1 MKKLVLFLSLFYSF
15 STFAQ
20 TQIEVNV
27 IDLLTNKPVKSVEV
41 YLETYGEKTI
51 LGLSDKAGKV
61 VFKDLQ
67 ATKTYKAFTFANDK
81 YAEAFV
87 GSITPK
93 AGETSVFTLELP
105 TIRVE
110 LLEEVRITNSKRA
123 KMNTQNAE
131 VSYIIPKEEIQ
142 ALPVEGRDIT
152 RTLIRLPNL
161 TVATLGYAEAPNV
174 SINGLGGTFTNYLI
188 DGMDNNERFLGN
200 AKFNTP
206 IGFADGIS
214 VLTNNYSVEFG
225 NTSNGLVNVTTRSGS
240 NKLTGEAFY
249 LTRPGSIIDSKSP
262 FATLDLSGNQ
272 VKDGFQRNQAG
283 FGLGGALKKDK
294 TFFYINFEQT
304 IDKKD
309 NLLNVPQL
317 GVNETV
323 TGFNNFTYSS
333 AKIDQVWSQRFKSS
347 LRVNHGIFDIDRQ
360 GGGLE
365 GGTLFPSAASAQKN
379 RTYLVALKNAY
390 VFSSYLTG
398 ETNFQTSYFRW
409 NYREPVNISSPSVTV
424 QDPSGAVIATVGQSG
439 AIFDDKEYTNQLQ
452 QKLFYRQGKHSL
464 KFGVEFITSDF
475 NLLGGGNT
483 FGTYTVRLNQAQ
495 LDALKA
501 KGINSSLDVNDI
513 PADVRVINYDVEL
526 QPNTFGARQNVFSTY
541 LEDIFAVN
549 NKLNLTMGLRYDY
562 DNLTKGGGSR
572 GDLNNLAPRLAFNYK
587 IDDRNTLR
595 GGYGIFTDKIKY
607 SIHSDALQFS
617 STSAD
622 FKKQLKELQKLGKLD
637 PNADIDKITFPG
649 NIRATASNV
658 TYLNGPSY
666 TDLQSRRDRQFVN
679 NMRILNPNG
688 FQNPYSHQVSLGYQ
702 HKSDEDHLFSLD
714 LNYVATNNLYYIRNI
729 NAPSAYPLNDPKNV
743 VVRKVAEADL
753 TRPVPLKS
761 DSRGQYA
768 VAGNDTLRGF
778 ARNVL
783 MNETDGKA
791 RYWAMNVVYQ
801 KLKGEGKFAY
811 RMSYSLALIKSNTS
825 SINTRANDAN
835 NYDVEYTYDENDRRH
850 VASFMFFWYPIK
862 NLIVSPAFLVQ
873 SGQPI
878 TRIADARIFG
888 TTDLNGDN
896 DFFNPGDYSP
906 GNIRNSD
913 RLPWANTLDLSVKYT
928 LMKHF
933 ELSADIFN
941 VLNAVNY
948 SGFNVVR
955 GNSNQF
961 MVGDKSTNTYTWRAA
976 SAPRQFQFGARY
988 VF

>member
-1 MKKLVLFLSLFYSF
+1 
-15 STFAQ
+15 
-20 TQIEVNV
+20 
-27 IDLLTNKPVKSVEV
+27 
-41 YLETYGEKTI
+41 
-51 LGLSDKAGKV
+51 
-61 VFKDLQ
+61 
-67 ATKTYKAFTFANDK
+67 
-81 YAEAFV
+81 
-87 GSITPK
+87 
-93 AGETSVFTLELP
+93 
-105 TIRVE
+105 
-110 LLEEVRITNSKRA
+110 
-123 KMNTQNAE
+123 
-131 VSYIIPKEEIQ
+131 
-142 ALPVEGRDIT
+142 
-152 RTLIRLPNL
+152 
-161 TVATLGYAEAPNV
+161 
-174 SINGLGGTFTNYLI
+174 
-188 DGMDNNERFLGN
+188 
-200 AKFNTP
+200 
-206 IGFADGIS
+206 
-214 VLTNNYSVEFG
+214 
-225 NTSNGLVNVTTRSGS
+225 
-240 NKLTGEAFY
+240 
-249 LTRPGSIIDSKSP
+249 
-262 FATLDLSGNQ
+262 
-272 VKDGFQRNQAG
+272 
-283 FGLGGALKKDK
+283 
-294 TFFYINFEQT
+294 
-304 IDKKD
+304 
-309 NLLNVPQL
+309 
-317 GVNETV
+317 
-323 TGFNNFTYSS
+323 
-333 AKIDQVWSQRFKSS
+333 
-347 LRVNHGIFDIDRQ
+347 
-360 GGGLE
+360 
-365 GGTLFPSAASAQKN
+365 
-379 RTYLVALKNAY
+379 
-390 VFSSYLTG
+390 
-398 ETNFQTSYFRW
+398 
-409 NYREPVNISSPSVTV
+409 
-424 QDPSGAVIATVGQSG
+424 
-439 AIFDDKEYTNQLQ
+439 
-452 QKLFYRQGKHSL
+452 
-464 KFGVEFITSDF
+464 
-475 NLLGGGNT
+475 
-483 FGTYTVRLNQAQ
+483 
-495 LDALKA
+495 
-501 KGINSSLDVNDI
+501 
-513 PADVRVINYDVEL
+513 
-526 QPNTFGARQNVFSTY
+526 
-541 LEDIFAVN
+541 
-549 NKLNLTMGLRYDY
+549 
-562 DNLTKGGGSR
+562 
-572 GDLNNLAPRLAFNYK
+572 
-587 IDDRNTLR
+587 
-595 GGYGIFTDKIKY
+595 
-607 SIHSDALQFS
+607 
-617 STSAD
+617 
-622 FKKQLKELQKLGKLD
+622 
-637 PNADIDKITFPG
+637 
-649 NIRATASNV
+649 
-658 TYLNGPSY
+658 
-666 TDLQSRRDRQFVN
+666 
-679 NMRILNPNG
+679 MRILNPNG

-768 VAGNDTLRGF
+768 VAGSDTLRGF